1 MAKNEQPSENRLEK
15 VLAGMMAGVLIAS
28 IVSILVIIG
37 LAASGQNQAIA
48 IAVVFP
54 LVGIPSAAVL
64 MLTLVIVRL
73 AKSKRH

>member
-37 LAASGQNQAIA
+37 LAAGGQNQAIA

-54 LVGIPSAAVL
+54 LIGIPAAAVL

-73 AKSKRH
+73 VKSKRQ

>member
-1 MAKNEQPSENRLEK
+1 MAKNEEPASSRLEK

-28 IVSILVIIG
+28 ILSILLIIV

-54 LVGIPSAAVL
+54 LIGIPAAAAL
-64 MLTLVIVRL
+64 MLTLVVVRL
-73 AKSKRH
+73 LKNKRQ